1 MDKNSTHTTI
11 SFIQSDR
18 QNSAMPTPSV
28 ATLSRVRQFARSY
41 VYFQQAN
48 SLGGI
53 ILN

>member
-1 MDKNSTHTTI
+1 MDKNSTPSPYLT
-11 SFIQSDR
+11 QSDR
-18 QNSAMPTPSV
+18 QHAVMSTPSV

-41 VYFQQAN
+41 VYFQQAS

>member
-1 MDKNSTHTTI
+1 MDKNSTP
-11 SFIQSDR
+11 SPYLIQSDP
-18 QNSAMPTPSV
+18 QQPVISSPSA

-41 VYFQQAN
+41 VYFPQAN